1 MHAVALDSAAPGIA
15 RPGVRWTAREHVDV
29 PVQHQMRRAGAEA
42 ADNTGQMRFGG
53 TDVRREAVGVQ
64 MRQQEGSSRRGI
76 ARRIGAWDRNEV
88 GQKLHQCITVL
99 LDPAKDLV
107 ADTRFHH
114 VVSRSATTPDKIAR
128 R

>member
-64 MRQQEGSSRRGI
+64 MRQQEGRGRRGI
-76 ARRIGAWDRNEV
+76 ARRIGGRDRNEV